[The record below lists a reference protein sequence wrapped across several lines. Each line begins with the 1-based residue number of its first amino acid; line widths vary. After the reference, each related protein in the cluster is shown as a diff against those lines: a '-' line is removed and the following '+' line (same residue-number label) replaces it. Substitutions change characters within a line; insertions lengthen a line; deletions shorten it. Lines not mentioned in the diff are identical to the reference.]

1 MKLLIFELSSSN
13 PKKYKDIFSEGF
25 SMLFHLCKD
34 LSKFFDIL
42 TILDPSLKKY
52 MEGLKIKEENN
63 FDEALDKVDFSLII
77 APEHDGSL
85 ENLVRRAERKISFN
99 CKADTIKI
107 VSDKYYL
114 YNNLEKKGLKVAK
127 YEGKFPAVLK
137 PRKGTS
143 CFNIRLIKD
152 EKELESI
159 NLKDFIIQ
167 EFIPGIS
174 LSLSIIVRENGDY
187 DLLSINEQKVN
198 LGYKS
203 SQYLGGIVP
212 YPSKK
217 EELKNLTEIIV
228 STFKGLR
235 GYIGVD
241 LIFDGKEFY
250 IMDLNPRITTSYLG
264 LSLASKNLPEVLFK
278 GLIGKEKE
286 NLIFHSFCAFKKVKE
301 VKDNYDYISP
311 RVKNY
316 PLMVAK
322 LFNSYEEAK
331 RF

>member
-52 MEGLKIKEENN
+52 IKGVKDESN
-63 FDEALDKVDFSLII
+63 FDEALDKADFSLII

-85 ENLVRRAERKISFN
+85 ENFVRRAERKISFN

-107 VSDKYYL
+107 VSDKYHL
-114 YNNLEKKGLKVAK
+114 YSNLEKKGLKVAK
-127 YEGKFPAVLK
+127 YEGKFPVVLK

-143 CFNIRLIKD
+143 CYNIRLIKD

-174 LSLSIIVRENGDY
+174 LSLSIIVRENEDY
-187 DLLSINEQKVN
+187 DLLSVNEQRVH

-212 YPSKK
+212 YPLEKK
-217 EELKNLTEIIV
+217 ELKNLIEIII
-228 STFKGLR
+228 SSFRGLR

-241 LIFDGKEFY
+241 LVFDGKEFY
-250 IMDLNPRITTSYLG
+250 VMDLNPRITTSYLG
-264 LSLASKNLPEVLFK
+264 LSLASRNLPDVMFK
-278 GLIGKEKE
+278 GLMGKEKE
-286 NLIFHSFCAFKKVKE
+286 NLFFHSFCAFKKLKK
-301 VKDNYDYISP
+301 VKDNYDYVSP
-311 RVKNY
+311 RIKGY
-316 PLMVAK
+316 PSIVAK